1 VVRPALG
8 LTHASSITPLTHHE
22 REQTRGGIADCAWA
36 DLTERDDIDALSDA
50 ELVRG
55 IERHCD
61 WGWRAFFVTPPP
73 PWAPR
78 DSYAAAAML
87 STARCAAAALD
98 DQEQSSERDRWAW
111 KAPAQDQAP
120 DAGSRRRS
128 LQALAT
134 AERASYVSS
143 DARPS

>member
-61 WGWRAFFVTPPP
+61 GGWRAFFVPP
-73 PWAPR
+73 
-78 DSYAAAAML
+78 
-87 STARCAAAALD
+87 
-98 DQEQSSERDRWAW
+98 
-111 KAPAQDQAP
+111 
-120 DAGSRRRS
+120 RRRGRLVTPMRRQQCS
-128 LQALAT
+128 RQPGAPL
-134 AERASYVSS
+134 
-143 DARPS
+143 PP